1 MSNILTNSIVRGFG
15 NTIGRRAANSMLD
28 NRQTQTSNGPVKFS
42 TFTIITGTL
51 FLGGFL
57 GTIIGV
63 VFYLIYSSPISVYA
77 GLLLG
82 MYLMYRYYISGNK
95 KHEIYTQ
102 EISDLKVKVRE
113 QINMIEAKYINQE
126 ITKREYEI
134 LIKQAEKLLEK
145 Y

>member
-1 MSNILTNSIVRGFG
+1 MSNVLTNSIVRGFG

-28 NRQTQTSNGPVKFS
+28 NRQTQVTNGPIKYS
-42 TFTIITGTL
+42 SFTIISGTIL
-51 FLGGFL
+51 LGGFF
-57 GTIIGV
+57 GGIIGGILFLFV
-63 VFYLIYSSPISVYA
+63 SSQISLYV

-82 MYLMYRYYISGNK
+82 MYLMYRYYVSGNK

-102 EISDLKVKVRE
+102 EISQLKVKVRE
-113 QINMIEAKYINQE
+113 QIDLIEAKYINQE